1 MTNEKSQKDMISFIS
16 KQKSQLTNNINL
28 IVNGSIDAQK
38 LSIDSMVI
46 IANCFKNNVIVT
58 NPKELGHTALIDY
71 FKKDCCSGILGMT
84 WEFFTKSTINKKD
97 LVKLPSGEQQQAI
110 DNKIYK
116 VGTLKGRTFLNF
128 LKGGFVLNHLDAL
141 YRKEPDKSG
150 QLLIKMDAVR
160 KLKGK
165 KQQSF
170 WDSKI
175 NNTDYAFF
183 SYNDMIRAYLTM
195 FGVTRDGSKDNSKAF
210 LLISDLINH
219 INGYHDFDEFL
230 DKNYDIFLPDELN
243 ANKSKVFQ
251 VIDLLVN
258 TMSERAVKH
267 TKGQGGKNKYDV
279 ISDKLFIEYKQIR
292 NNLDQY
298 EPEKMV
304 K

>member
-46 IANCFKNNVIVT
+46 VANCFKNKVILT

-71 FKKDCCSGILGMT
+71 FKKDCCSSILGMT
-84 WEFFTKSTINKKD
+84 WEYFTKSTINKKD

-165 KQQSF
+165 KQQTF

-195 FGVTRDGSKDNSKAF
+195 FGVSRESGSDKSKSYQ
-210 LLISDLINH
+210 LIQDLINT
-219 INGYHDFDEFL
+219 INSYEDFDKYLSEH
-230 DKNYDIFLPDELN
+230 YDIFQPDETKN
-243 ANKSKVFQ
+243 NQSKVFQ
-251 VIDLLVN
+251 VIDLLLNAV
-258 TMSERAVKH
+258 SERAEQH
-267 TKGQGGKNKYDV
+267 TKGQGGKNKYDI
-279 ISDKLFIEYKQIR
+279 ISDKLFVEYKQIKT
-292 NNLDQY
+292 NLEQY
-298 EPEKMV
+298 EPQRIV

>member
-46 IANCFKNNVIVT
+46 VANCFKNKVILT

-71 FKKDCCSGILGMT
+71 FKKDCCSSILGMT
-84 WEFFTKSTINKKD
+84 WEYFTKSTIKKVD
-97 LVKLPSGEQQQAI
+97 LVKLPTSEQQQAI

-141 YRKEPDKSG
+141 YRTEPDKSG
-150 QLLIKMDAVR
+150 QLLIKMEAVR

-195 FGVTRDGSKDNSKAF
+195 FGVSRESGSDKSKSYQ
-210 LLISDLINH
+210 LIQDLINT
-219 INGYHDFDEFL
+219 INSYDDFDKYLSEH
-230 DKNYDIFLPDELN
+230 YDIFQPDETKN
-243 ANKSKVFQ
+243 NQSKVFQ
-251 VIDLLVN
+251 VIDLLLNAV
-258 TMSERAVKH
+258 SERAEQH
-267 TKGQGGKNKYDV
+267 TKGQGGKNKYDI
-279 ISDKLFIEYKQIR
+279 ISDKLFVEYKQIKT
-292 NNLDQY
+292 NLEQY
-298 EPEKMV
+298 EPQRIV